1 MLICA
6 ENDGVSQKEI
16 REDLLTTLNEVSKHK
31 KVLVGS

>member
-16 REDLLTTLNEVSKHK
+16 REDLLATLDEVSKHK
-31 KVLVGS
+31 KVFVVS